1 MNVILK
7 HALMRLGNEGVAGS
21 SRAVSKRIR
30 DVSCGEFTGGT
41 DSQVLQRPRAGL
53 LWNIQVLW
61 ASTDRFLRFQRAGY
75 VFLLHEF
82 F

>member
-53 LWNIQVLW
+53 L
-61 ASTDRFLRFQRAGY
+61 
-75 VFLLHEF
+75 
-82 F
+82 